1 MKHTTNFT
9 CQDAKIFIAGGRG
22 MVGSACVRKL
32 ARRGYTNV
40 LAPSSKDLDL
50 RNQEAVEAFFAQEKP
65 EYVVL
70 AAAKVGGIGAIRKAK
85 GAFIY
90 DNLSIENTVI
100 HQAYK
105 HGVKKLL
112 FIASSCIYPKICP
125 QPMAEDALFTGLL
138 EPNVEPYALA
148 KIAGIKLCEAYRAQY
163 GCNFV
168 SLVPSNLYG
177 PGDKYCSENA
187 NVLPALIRRF
197 HEAKE
202 NNLPE
207 VMIWGD
213 GSPRREFMHVD
224 DLADACLFV
233 MHNYN
238 GAEMLNVGVGSD
250 VSILELA
257 QLIQKITGYTGKL
270 SFDTSKPTGAP
281 RKLLD
286 SGKLIELG
294 FRTQISLEEGIDSAY
309 QDFLKR
315 YKTIVALS
323 EQKQ

>member
-1 MKHTTNFT
+1 MTDTTSFT
-9 CQDAKIFIAGGRG
+9 LKAAKLFIAGGKG
-22 MVGSACVRKL
+22 MVGSACVRNLRKS
-32 ARRGYTNV
+32 GYANILT
-40 LAPSSKDLDL
+40 PSSKELDL
-50 RNQEAVEAFFAQEKP
+50 RNQKAVEAFFAQEKP

-70 AAAKVGGIGAIRKAK
+70 AAAKVGGIGAISKAK

-90 DNLSIENTVI
+90 DNLSIEINVI

-125 QPMAEDALFTGLL
+125 QPMAEEALFTGLL

-163 GCNFV
+163 GCNFI
-168 SLVPSNLYG
+168 SLVPSNIYG
-177 PGDKYCSENA
+177 PGDKYHIENA

-202 NNLPE
+202 NELPE

-233 MHNYN
+233 MRNYN
-238 GAEMLNVGVGSD
+238 GADMLNVGVGSD

-257 QLIQKITGYTGKL
+257 QLIQRITGYEGKL

-294 FRTQISLEEGIDSAY
+294 FKAKISLEQGIDSAY

-315 YKTIVALS
+315 YKTIASLS
-323 EQKQ
+323 GHKQ